1 MVERVNRSRL
11 FRGFNS
17 VDKISPMTEIFD
29 IELVKRDLLN
39 HFHTVRGERVMR
51 PNFGSIIWDLLFE
64 PFDETVREEVVAD
77 VETIIGFDSRVTLQQ
92 IDVVEFEHGLRVN
105 VAVIYHPLEAIGL
118 FEIDFDRRNQIGGSE
133 LSGDLL

>member
-1 MVERVNRSRL
+1 MVERVKRTRL

-17 VDKISPMTEIFD
+17 IDKISPSTEIFD
-29 IELVKRDLLN
+29 SELVKRDLLN
-39 HFHTVRGERVMR
+39 HFHTSRGERVMR

-64 PFDETVREEVVAD
+64 PFDNIIREEVVAD

-92 IDVVEFEHGLRVN
+92 VDVVEFEHGLRIN
-105 VAVIYHPLEAIGL
+105 VALLYHPLEAIGL
-118 FEIDFDRRNQIGGSE
+118 FEIEFDRRNQIGRAE

>member
-1 MVERVNRSRL
+1 MVERANRSRL

-17 VDKISPMTEIFD
+17 IDKISPTTEIFD

-39 HFHTVRGERVMR
+39 HFHTIRGERVMR

-64 PFDETVREEVVAD
+64 PFDDIIREEVVAD

-118 FEIDFDRRNQIGGSE
+118 FEVDFDRRNQIV
-133 LSGDLL
+133 